1 MTAEGLEWVEEAAQ
15 AAEAAAESFRDE
27 MDDSGGAARALSG
40 ADQKNG

>member
-27 MDDSGGAARALSG
+27 MDDSGGAAGRFRA
-40 ADQKNG
+40 QIKKNG

>member
-15 AAEAAAESFRDE
+15 AAEAAADSFRDE
-27 MDDSGGAARALSG
+27 MDDSAVPPGGLSG